1 MLVKSHHVYLTDFG
15 TTLDWSDTGHDTTTG
30 LASGLTLR
38 YSAPEVATNQPRNT
52 SADIWS
58 LGCVFL
64 EIWTE
69 LCDHSTSELKSFM
82 EDQGTKSSLYYANIS
97 AVTEWCD
104 MLSSGT
110 NNDAQIPNPWIRSML
125 KDDPSTRC
133 SIQSLT
139 EDIQVSNFG
148 SGVTDSFLGR
158 CCDGGYVVAES
169 VLSSDD
175 EASIMSFNQRDAASS
190 DLSSADTVLSP
201 IEALEHE
208 AVSSLLI
215 VGDRGQSVHSGRFD
229 REPLTTPSK
238 TTQSKKCIGL
248 SEIQSHQDPTETIQE
263 EFGAAH
269 YVDWSPDVDEYSR
282 SKSKHSTRQAQSTQ
296 HATSLYDIEVSSL
309 TPNSPRDTPNEK
321 AHGSDYLHS
330 DVENVQR
337 YTHFSDG
344 PSKATSIHP
353 IESLLAPH
361 SRQGKV
367 EMGTF
372 QIGNTKD
379 EPSMLRLPLVG
390 DRGYVNAVIRL
401 WLANFDPLSYDKIMT
416 IELLGHHIVPMYRL
430 GESKV
435 EPELSSLS
443 KKLTDDWYNR
453 GVWEDFICR
462 MMGTDIAD
470 PRNLTHYCVS
480 LVKRVTSALAYIH
493 VPFVEREGSLVC
505 FYPRGILP
513 KYDDYITRHAE
524 PDRSFR
530 LLEGKR
536 HEVLQ
541 WWHNCL
547 TSPQDTWAEKLR
559 ENEIFEIQFR
569 PLDGWGRMAIKLTTL
584 LTAQD
589 LSESSKTG
597 PQYQSSEYR
606 FVSAAL
612 LKGCLFDPRGTTVL
626 DQTE

>member
-238 TTQSKKCIGL
+238 TTQSKKCIRL
-248 SEIQSHQDPTETIQE
+248 SETQSHQDPTETIQE

-282 SKSKHSTRQAQSTQ
+282 SKSKHSTRQAQSIQ

-372 QIGNTKD
+372 QIGHTKD
-379 EPSMLRLPLVG
+379 EPSMLRPPLVG

-401 WLANFDPLSYDKIMT
+401 WLANFDPLSYHKIMT

-443 KKLTDDWYNR
+443 KKLTDDWHNR
-453 GVWEDFICR
+453 GVWEKFRCR
-462 MMGTDIAD
+462 MMGADIAD

-530 LLEGKR
+530 LLGGKR

>member
-1 MLVKSHHVYLTDFG
+1 VLVKSHHVYLTDFG

-38 YSAPEVATNQPRNT
+38 YSAPEVATNQPRNA

-69 LCDHSTSELKSFM
+69 LCDHSTSELNSFM
-82 EDQGTKSSLYYANIS
+82 KDKGTKSILYHANIA
-97 AVTEWCD
+97 AVTGWCD
-104 MLSSGT
+104 ILSYGT
-110 NNDAQIPNPWIRSML
+110 DNDAHIPNPWIRSML
-125 KDDPSTRC
+125 DIDPSARC
-133 SIQSLT
+133 SIQSLV

-148 SGVTDSFLGR
+148 SGVTDSFSGL
-158 CCDGGYVVAES
+158 CCNGGYIVAES

-175 EASIMSFNQRDAASS
+175 EASIMSFNQRAAASS
-190 DLSSADTVLSP
+190 TLSSADTVLSP
-201 IEALEHE
+201 IEVLEHE
-208 AVSSLLI
+208 AMSSPLI

-238 TTQSKKCIGL
+238 TTQSKKRIGL
-248 SEIQSHQDPTETIQE
+248 FETQSHQDPTETIQE

-309 TPNSPRDTPNEK
+309 APNSSRDTPNEK
-321 AHGSDYLHS
+321 AHRSDYLHS
-330 DVENVQR
+330 DIENVQR

-344 PSKATSIHP
+344 PSEATSIHP
-353 IESLLAPH
+353 IENLLAPH

-367 EMGTF
+367 GMGTF

-379 EPSMLRLPLVG
+379 EPSMLQPSLVG
-390 DRGYVNAVIRL
+390 DRSSVNEVIRQ
-401 WLANFDPLSYDKIMT
+401 WLANFDPLSYHKIMT

-435 EPELSSLS
+435 KPELSSLY
-443 KKLTDDWYNR
+443 KKLTDDWHKR
-453 GVWEDFICR
+453 GVWEKFRCR
-462 MMGTDIAD
+462 IMGAD
-470 PRNLTHYCVS
+470 TAEPSNLTRGCDR
-480 LVKRVTSALAYIH
+480 LVMRITSALNFIH
-493 VPFVEREGSLVC
+493 VPFVEREGSLFC

-513 KYDDYITRHAE
+513 KYGHTGTAE
-524 PDRSFR
+524 AEMIQSFR
-530 LLEGKR
+530 LLGRKR

-541 WWHNCL
+541 WWHDCL
-547 TSPQDTWAEKLR
+547 TSPQDTWTKKLR
-559 ENEIFEIQFR
+559 GVEIFEVQFR
-569 PLDGWGRMAIKLTTL
+569 ALDQWDDMAINLTTL
-584 LTAQD
+584 FTAQD
-589 LSESSKTG
+589 QNQLSKKG

-606 FVSAAL
+606 YVSAAL
-612 LKGCLFDPRGTTVL
+612 LHSCRFFRSGVTVL
-626 DQTE
+626 DQTK

>member
-110 NNDAQIPNPWIRSML
+110 DNDAQIPNPWIRSMMG
-125 KDDPSTRC
+125 DDPSTRC

-139 EDIQVSNFG
+139 EDIQVSNFE

-158 CCDGGYVVAES
+158 CCNGGYIVAES

-190 DLSSADTVLSP
+190 ELFSADTVLSP
-201 IEALEHE
+201 TEVLKHE
-208 AVSSLLI
+208 AVSSPLI

-238 TTQSKKCIGL
+238 KRIGL
-248 SEIQSHQDPTETIQE
+248 SETQSNQDPIETIQE
-263 EFGAAH
+263 EFGTAH
-269 YVDWSPDVDEYSR
+269 YVDWSPDVDEYQT
-282 SKSKHSTRQAQSTQ
+282 SKFKHGTRQAQSTQ

-309 TPNSPRDTPNEK
+309 TRKPRRATPNGK
-321 AHGSDYLHS
+321 AHRSDHLHS
-330 DVENVQR
+330 DIENQQR
-337 YTHFSDG
+337 YTHSSDG
-344 PSKATSIHP
+344 PSEATSIHP
-353 IESLLAPH
+353 IENLMAPH

-367 EMGTF
+367 ERKNL

-379 EPSMLRLPLVG
+379 EPSMLQPPLVG
-390 DRGYVNAVIRL
+390 DRSSVNVVIRQ
-401 WLANFDPLSYDKIMT
+401 WLANFDPLSYHEIMT

-435 EPELSSLS
+435 KPEFSSLY
-443 KKLTDDWYNR
+443 KKLTDDWHKR
-453 GVWEDFICR
+453 GVWEKFRCR
-462 MMGTDIAD
+462 IMGAD
-470 PRNLTHYCVS
+470 TAEPSNLTGGCDR
-480 LVKRVTSALAYIH
+480 LVKRITSALNFIH
-493 VPFVEREGSLVC
+493 VPFVEREGSLFC

-513 KYDDYITRHAE
+513 KYGYTGAAE
-524 PDRSFR
+524 AETFKSFR

-547 TSPQDTWAEKLR
+547 TSPQDTWTKKLR
-559 ENEIFEIQFR
+559 EIEIIEVQFR
-569 PLDGWGRMAIKLTTL
+569 ALDQWDDMAIKLTTVF
-584 LTAQD
+584 TAQD
-589 LSESSKTG
+589 QNQLSKKG

-606 FVSAAL
+606 YVSAAL
-612 LKGCLFDPRGTTVL
+612 LYSCRFFRSGVTVL
-626 DQTE
+626 DQTK